1 MKKMKC
7 RVFVLLMVM
16 CSCIWTA
23 DAHAYN
29 GGMQTAYTVKYIARD
44 GETERLLAEETLYGP
59 AGRTGNVC
67 SGV

>member
-23 DAHAYN
+23 DAYAYN

-44 GETERLLAEETLYGP
+44 GETERLLQRRRFT
-59 AGRTGNVC
+59 GRQG
-67 SGV
+67 GQ